1 MHKQLMMLRKLKD
14 QAVADIQGI
23 TADTTIKDVAKD
35 ELATKAN
42 EQKALIAQTADATT
56 EEKEQANQQ
65 VDAQVTQGNQI
76 LKMHSQSMM

>member
-42 EQKALIAQTADATT
+42 EQKRLLHKLQMRLLKKKNKQTN
-56 EEKEQANQQ
+56 K
-65 VDAQVTQGNQI
+65 
-76 LKMHSQSMM
+76 